1 MVKVVMAT
9 SAQPLDIERHG
20 VIGMVGSQLTV
31 LAASLA
37 LLRSPQLPIPNEKV
51 NQCERGRA

>member
-1 MVKVVMAT
+1 MAT